1 MNTFNRITEIHN
13 VLSKFVIPLTRQME
27 IHLTNSTNEVFT
39 TVAYFQ
45 KPVGKGQYKA
55 EGKLIRP
62 KGKYC
67 LDTCAKNHK
76 KSKSKI
82 R

>member
-1 MNTFNRITEIHN
+1 ME
-13 VLSKFVIPLTRQME
+13 TRLM
-27 IHLTNSTNEVFT
+27 NSTSEVFT
-39 TVAYFQ
+39 IVAYFQ
-45 KPVGKGQYKA
+45 KPVRKGQYEA
-55 EGKLIRP
+55 EGKLTHP